1 MDQKISNI
9 RNVGLI
15 YNSQIPAGYPLA
27 EQILAWLEERGIEGW
42 CCPRGDHPNADQ
54 PADLLITLGGDG
66 SILRAIRQAAP
77 AGVPVLGLN
86 LGRVGFL
93 TEAQPEA
100 WEAALEHVLMGEGH
114 VETRMMLRALL
125 IRDNEVIAREDALND
140 AVISRGAL
148 ARTVR
153 LRTYI
158 DGAPLTRYVADGLI
172 VSTAT
177 GSTAYAYAVGGPI
190 MPPWL
195 DNILVAPAA
204 AHLSLDRPLVLNA
217 GAVVEVEVHTDLP
230 GMLTVDGRLEG
241 ELHDGDRVR
250 ITRSPLRAHFLRLR
264 TRHDFYSTLVAR
276 LTPCNG
282 D

>member
-9 RNVGLI
+9 RNIGLI

-27 EQILAWLEERGIEGW
+27 EKILSWLDERGIEGW
-42 CCPRGDHPNADQ
+42 CCPREDHPDVDK

-66 SILRAIRQAAP
+66 SILRAMRRAAP

-93 TEAQPEA
+93 TEAQPDA
-100 WEAALEHVLMGEGH
+100 WEAAMERVLMGEGH
-114 VETRMMLRALL
+114 VEDRMMLRVLL
-125 IRDNEVIAREDALND
+125 IRDDETIAREDALND

-195 DNILVAPAA
+195 AMPPSWMASAPHQGKA
-204 AHLSLDRPLVLNA
+204 LSKVTA
-217 GAVVEVEVHTDLP
+217 SSGA
-230 GMLTVDGRLEG
+230 
-241 ELHDGDRVR
+241 
-250 ITRSPLRAHFLRLR
+250 
-264 TRHDFYSTLVAR
+264 
-276 LTPCNG
+276 
-282 D
+282 

>member
-9 RNVGLI
+9 RNIGLI

-27 EQILAWLEERGIEGW
+27 EKILAWLEERGIEGW
-42 CCPRGDHPNADQ
+42 CCPREDHHDEDK

-66 SILRAIRQAAP
+66 SILRAMRQAAP

-93 TEAQPEA
+93 TEAQPDA
-100 WEAALEHVLMGEGH
+100 WEAAMERVLMGEGH
-114 VETRMMLRALL
+114 VEDRMMLRVLL
-125 IRDNEVIAREDALND
+125 IRDDETIAREDALND

-217 GAVVEVEVHTDLP
+217 GAIVEVEVHTDLP

-241 ELHDGDRVR
+241 ELEDSDRVR
-250 ITRSPLRAHFLRLR
+250 ITRSPLRARFLRLR
-264 TRHDFYSTLVAR
+264 TRHDFYSTLVER